1 MNPRELLQGGGN
13 DGMLSTFIHSRL
25 RAISFLVGGACV
37 VIAFS
42 LYLFVSY
49 AGVVNDAG
57 VVRGGSQRV
66 VKQVFAGE
74 EATKTITAVEGK
86 LTSIG
91 ERMHLGSFPEK
102 RDACEA
108 YWNGTVKPAIAAYQ
122 AGGEEK
128 PLYEASEEYFAKTNA
143 MVEAAEVL
151 VNFMA
156 GLLAVLLIAL
166 VAIVGAVLKG
176 VDNIFVERVVSPID
190 TLEEAVTRLARGAL
204 GKKFEYPRHDEI
216 GRVYDVLEAMR
227 VRLQGYVQ
235 DIDANLGSMAGG
247 DFVTETTTEYQGDF
261 QPIRDNIQRIRAAMK
276 EAFQSVEKMAEE
288 VAVSAG
294 EVSKVSQS
302 LAEGAMSQ
310 NESVQDLGTHIEQTM
325 TQMEGSEQFVTD
337 AAAGS
342 EATRKSVDASRAEM
356 DRVVEAMKNIQETA
370 ASVRGI
376 LDTLDAI
383 TDQTGLLALNASI
396 EAARA
401 GEAGRGFAVVA
412 DEVRKLAEESSQS
425 SKEIG
430 TLIGKAIDA
439 IEEGT
444 AVVRDASTAL
454 SDITQHADHA
464 AELVTRIG
472 EGSRE
477 EVEKMKEVQRLAN
490 DILAVVT
497 DNSAISEE
505 CAASSSQLSSYSDAL
520 KENVG
525 RFQTR

>member
-1 MNPRELLQGGGN
+1 MDLEKLLHGGEM
-13 DGMLSTFIHSRL
+13 DGTLAALIHSRL
-25 RAISFLVGGACV
+25 RAISFLVGAVAV
-37 VIAFS
+37 VLAFS
-42 LYLFVSY
+42 LYMFVSY
-49 AGVVNDAG
+49 AAVVNDAG

-74 EATKTITAVEGK
+74 DATKTIAAVEGK
-86 LTSIG
+86 LASIG
-91 ERMHLGSFPEK
+91 ERMHLGSFPER

-108 YWNGTVKPAIAAYQ
+108 YWNGTVKPAIAAYE

-128 PLYEASEEYFAKTNA
+128 PLYEVSEKYFAKTNA
-143 MVEAAEVL
+143 MVEAAETM

-166 VAIVGAVLKG
+166 VAVVGAVLKG
-176 VDNIFVERVVSPID
+176 VDNIFGARVVAPID
-190 TLEEAVTRLARGAL
+190 QLEAAVTRLANGAL
-204 GKKFEYPRHDEI
+204 GKKFDYPRHDEI
-216 GRVYDVLEAMR
+216 GRVYDVLESMR

-235 DIDANLGSMAGG
+235 DIDANLGSMADG
-247 DFVTETTTEYQGDF
+247 DFVTERAAEYQGDF
-261 QPIRDNIQRIRAAMK
+261 RPIRDNIQRIRAAMK

-294 EVSKVSQS
+294 EVSNVSQG
-302 LAEGAMSQ
+302 LAEGAMKQ
-310 NESVQDLGTHIEQTM
+310 NESVQDLSTHIEQTM
-325 TQMEGSEQFVTD
+325 AQMEASEQFVAD
-337 AAAGS
+337 AGKGG
-342 EATRKSVDASRAEM
+342 EATRQSVDASRAEM
-356 DRVVEAMKNIQETA
+356 DRVVTAMQNIQETA

-425 SKEIG
+425 SQEIG

-444 AVVRDASTAL
+444 AVVREASETIAG
-454 SDITQHADHA
+454 ITQHADHA
-464 AELVTRIG
+464 AELVARIG
-472 EGSRE
+472 DESRDAR
-477 EVEKMKEVQRLAN
+477 EKMKEVRRLGK

-525 RFQTR
+525 RFRTQ